1 MPRAIPYPPP
11 TMRADAE
18 ALHQRITESVALLRR
33 HL

>member
-1 MPRAIPYPPP
+1 MAYPPR

-18 ALHQRITESVALLRR
+18 ALHQQITESVALLRR

>member
-1 MPRAIPYPPP
+1 MAYPPS
-11 TMRADAE
+11 MRADAE